1 MVRNVLYKSFQVT
14 KILYCMGASCSAIS
28 VLMHAH
34 TGHVILSGCSNGVV
48 AISNPSTG
56 LVVRVITDHQGAPI
70 TDMHTSSKP
79 VTV

>member
-1 MVRNVLYKSFQVT
+1 MWYRSFHVT
-14 KILYCMGASCSAIS
+14 KIYTVWKLHVMLYIS
-28 VLMHAH
+28 VPIHVH

-70 TDMHTSSKP
+70 TDLHTSSKP

>member
-1 MVRNVLYKSFQVT
+1 
-14 KILYCMGASCSAIS
+14 
-28 VLMHAH
+28 MHAH